1 MLVDETKSNVLSI
14 SAQCQILKLPRSV
27 YYEKRSYAISDEE
40 ERKAALKEEH
50 NRHLD
55 KVLIEWTNFSTYGYI
70 KMSKHLLREGHSWAT
85 EHTIRM
91 IYKELSL
98 KGLTPVFKST
108 RHAKGKYTK

>member
-1 MLVDETKSNVLSI
+1 MLVDETKSNILSI

-55 KVLIEWTNFSTYGYI
+55 KVLI
-70 KMSKHLLREGHSWAT
+70 
-85 EHTIRM
+85 
-91 IYKELSL
+91 
-98 KGLTPVFKST
+98 
-108 RHAKGKYTK
+108 